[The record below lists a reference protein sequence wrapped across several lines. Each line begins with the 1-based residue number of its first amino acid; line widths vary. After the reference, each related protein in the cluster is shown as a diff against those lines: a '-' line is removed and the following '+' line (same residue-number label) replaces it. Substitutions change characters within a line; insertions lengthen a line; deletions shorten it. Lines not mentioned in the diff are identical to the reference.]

1 MSLCVALGENGTL
14 IPTGQPVDQ
23 CTGYVLMSS
32 AEASSVAMFAEAFK
46 VPDKDV
52 LAGWAS
58 GPFILIM
65 TLYLAA
71 HIGGRVAAVF
81 DKS

>member
-1 MSLCVALGENGTL
+1 MSLCVALAEDGTL

-32 AEASSVAMFAEAFK
+32 AEAASVAMFADAFK
-46 VPDKDV
+46 VPDKEA

-58 GPFILIM
+58 GPFALILF
-65 TLYLAA
+65 LYLAA

>member
-1 MSLCVALGENGTL
+1 MGLCIAIREDGTL
-14 IPTGQPVDQ
+14 VPTGQPVDQ

-46 VPDKDV
+46 APDKEV
-52 LAGWAS
+52 LAGWAA

-65 TLYLAA
+65 TIYVAA
-71 HIGGRVAAVF
+71 NIGGRVAAVF